1 LLQSLRVRG
10 ANGTAIA
17 RYESVYRDLLVPG
30 AVMTQDNCRLAIE
43 FAYLLTAVA
52 AALSSLRADTAHFN
66 GNGWFGS
73 QAALQANNS
82 PTAASGGKADV
93 QER

>member
-1 LLQSLRVRG
+1 V
-10 ANGTAIA
+10 
-17 RYESVYRDLLVPG
+17 
-30 AVMTQDNCRLAIE
+30 

-73 QAALQANNS
+73 QAAL
-82 PTAASGGKADV
+82 
-93 QER
+93 

>member
-1 LLQSLRVRG
+1 VRG
-10 ANGTAIA
+10 ANDTAIA

-30 AVMTQDNCRLAIE
+30 AVMTQDNCRLAVE
-43 FAYLLTAVA
+43 FAYLLTDVA

-73 QAALQANNS
+73 AAEIVA
-82 PTAASGGKADV
+82 
-93 QER
+93 

>member
-73 QAALQANNS
+73 LAVLSDSTSSMAAFGCI
-82 PTAASGGKADV
+82 PDV
-93 QER
+93 RFQ